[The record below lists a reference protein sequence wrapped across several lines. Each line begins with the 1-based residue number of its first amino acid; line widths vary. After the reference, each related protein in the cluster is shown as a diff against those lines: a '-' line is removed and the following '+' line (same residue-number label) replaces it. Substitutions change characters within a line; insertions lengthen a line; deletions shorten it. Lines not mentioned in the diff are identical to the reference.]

1 MLAVIILKPDEGDG
15 YNVENCVEM
24 MEFEEYEMCLKSQGQ
39 SFEHIFI
46 SSHDKMNWTS
56 KMTLHDQEHVIKLEP
71 GQIKSSLLKGD
82 KFEFH
87 LNNSLEY
94 HIAFVDQQFHM
105 TNINPVAT
113 PLTFLRIGSETET
126 WIYLKVIRISTTT
139 I

>member
-1 MLAVIILKPDEGDG
+1 MG
-15 YNVENCVEM
+15 
-24 MEFEEYEMCLKSQGQ
+24 
-39 SFEHIFI
+39 
-46 SSHDKMNWTS
+46 
-56 KMTLHDQEHVIKLEP
+56 
-71 GQIKSSLLKGD
+71 
-82 KFEFH
+82 
-87 LNNSLEY
+87 Y

>member
-24 MEFEEYEMCLKSQGQ
+24 MEFEEYEICMKSQGQ
-39 SFEHIFI
+39 SFENIFI

-56 KMTLHDQEHVIKLEP
+56 KMTLYDQEHVIKLEP
-71 GQIKSSLLKGD
+71 GQIKSSHLKGD
-82 KFEFH
+82 KFEFR
-87 LNNSLEY
+87 LNNSLGY
-94 HIAFVDQQFHM
+94 HIAFVDPQFHM
-105 TNINPVAT
+105 SNINPVAT
-113 PLTFLRIGSETET
+113 PLTFLRIGPETET